1 MTVHQQAYEVGAFA
15 QYLRDLVA
23 RLDPGRGWYGVF
35 ARRDPAGMRSCLD
48 GVEIPPWDVVE
59 SLLADLAALHGARFA
74 EQVSVRAAALYSA
87 SAAAH
92 DRRPG
97 GRQELVHRLE
107 LMVREQHRAAE
118 RLRGSGPGGPDPA
131 EPDALAWA
139 RDDHER
145 ASARCAELRKRLA
158 AVAAPEGWLRSENR
172 EGPRAGVGGA
182 AGSAGVGGVAGAAGI
197 AGAAVSGRPH
207 GRGAGTEGEPA
218 WADDPARDS
227 PAETFAPEAPGGWGP
242 EASEAAA
249 RLAGGPYADTGP
261 SGTAEPSWPAEPHG
275 VAEPH
280 GPAELSGATGAS
292 GLTGAAEPSWAAE
305 PHEASEAHA
314 RLAAGPYA
322 GTEPSGTAELS
333 RASGLRGATE
343 PSWAA
348 ESHGV
353 AGPFG
358 VAGGFEP
365 SGPAEPHRPA
375 EPHEAPEPHGVPE
388 PSGGPDAP
396 TPRRKKP
403 RGARFAGLEVDDEEA
418 AGYAP
423 SPLPGPPVPDRSGA
437 PAPRG
442 ARFGGAA
449 AEAEGHGGRGGQG
462 GHAGRGRGRGG
473 RDRPGGGAADTVAP
487 DPAAGQAVA
496 GAVARLVRLRAEG
509 RSGEAHV
516 VLCEV
521 AAWPAPRL
529 PLLALAL
536 HRAGLAADWTTLLW
550 EVSSLPPAG
559 FAAAAGAL
567 AAAGRETDCGLLLR
581 QGVARP
587 AAEVADAALSLDG
600 AGRDDRARDLLGA
613 FVRVHT
619 PQEAAELAR
628 AAGTRLLPLL
638 LAAAREVSGEAEWDL
653 VHALRVAGVPGV

>member
-118 RLRGSGPGGPDPA
+118 RLRGAGPGGPDPA

-139 RDDHER
+139 RDDHGR

-158 AVAAPEGWLRSENR
+158 AVAAPEGWLRSEDG
-172 EGPRAGVGGA
+172 EGQGAGVD
-182 AGSAGVGGVAGAAGI
+182 
-197 AGAAVSGRPH
+197 GAAVSGSAGAGRVPRPRAGAGGAVAGRPH
-207 GRGAGTEGEPA
+207 GRGTGAEGEPA
-218 WADDPARDS
+218 WADDPTREG
-227 PAETFAPEAPGGWGP
+227 PAKAFAPEIPGGWGP
-242 EASEAAA
+242 EASEAQ
-249 RLAGGPYADTGP
+249 
-261 SGTAEPSWPAEPHG
+261 
-275 VAEPH
+275 
-280 GPAELSGATGAS
+280 
-292 GLTGAAEPSWAAE
+292 
-305 PHEASEAHA
+305 A

-322 GTEPSGTAELS
+322 GTEPSG
-333 RASGLRGATE
+333 RAE
-343 PSWAA
+343 PSW
-348 ESHGV
+348 
-353 AGPFG
+353 
-358 VAGGFEP
+358 
-365 SGPAEPHRPA
+365 PAEA
-375 EPHEAPEPHGVPE
+375 HGVPE
-388 PSGGPDAP
+388 PSGDPEP
-396 TPRRKKP
+396 STPASRRKKP

-423 SPLPGPPVPDRSGA
+423 SPLPGPPVPDRSGT

-449 AEAEGHGGRGGQG
+449 AEAEDHGGRGGQG
-462 GHAGRGRGRGG
+462 GHAGRGRGRAG
-473 RDRPGGGAADTVAP
+473 RDRPGDGAA

-496 GAVARLVRLRAEG
+496 GAVAQLVQLRAEG

-567 AAAGRETDCGLLLR
+567 AAAGREADCGLLLR

-587 AAEVADAALSLDG
+587 AAEVADAALALDG
-600 AGRDDRARDLLGA
+600 SGRDDRARDLLGA
-613 FVRVHT
+613 FVRVRT
-619 PQEAAELAR
+619 PQEAAELALSGG
-628 AAGTRLLPLL
+628 ARLLPLL
-638 LAAAREVSGEAEWDL
+638 LVAARAVSGEAEWDL

>member
-97 GRQELVHRLE
+97 GRQELAHRLE
-107 LMVREQHRAAE
+107 LMVREQRRAAE
-118 RLRGSGPGGPDPA
+118 RLRDPDPA
-131 EPDALAWA
+131 EPEALAWA
-139 RDDHER
+139 RDDHDR
-145 ASARCAELRKRLA
+145 AAARCAELRKRLA
-158 AVAAPEGWLRSENR
+158 AVAAPEGWLRSEDG
-172 EGPRAGVGGA
+172 EGLRAGAGGT
-182 AGSAGVGGVAGAAGI
+182 AGSAGVGGVAGTAGI
-197 AGAAVSGRPH
+197 AGAAVSGPAGPAGAGRVPRPRPGAGGAVAGRPH
-207 GRGAGTEGEPA
+207 GRDTGAEGEPA
-218 WADDPARDS
+218 WADDPARES
-227 PAETFAPEAPGGWGP
+227 LVQAPAPEAPGGWAP
-242 EASEAAA
+242 EASGAPA
-249 RLAGGPYADTGP
+249 RLAGGPYADTEPYGP
-261 SGTAEPSWPAEPHG
+261 AEPSP
-275 VAEPH
+275 
-280 GPAELSGATGAS
+280 
-292 GLTGAAEPSWAAE
+292 AAE
-305 PHEASEAHA
+305 PHRTPES
-314 RLAAGPYA
+314 
-322 GTEPSGTAELS
+322 SGD
-333 RASGLRGATE
+333 
-343 PSWAA
+343 
-348 ESHGV
+348 
-353 AGPFG
+353 
-358 VAGGFEP
+358 
-365 SGPAEPHRPA
+365 
-375 EPHEAPEPHGVPE
+375 PE
-388 PSGGPDAP
+388 PSTPA
-396 TPRRKKP
+396 PRRKKP

-418 AGYAP
+418 AGCAP
-423 SPLPGPPVPDRSGA
+423 SPLPGPPEPGRSGA

-449 AEAEGHGGRGGQG
+449 AEAGDHGGRGGQG
-462 GHAGRGRGRGG
+462 GHAGRGRGRTG
-473 RDRPGGGAADTVAP
+473 RDRGADGHADPVAP

-496 GAVARLVRLRAEG
+496 GAVAQLVRLRAEG

-529 PLLALAL
+529 PVLALAL

-550 EVSSLPPAG
+550 EASSLPPAG

-567 AAAGRETDCGLLLR
+567 AAAGREADCGLLLR

-587 AAEVADAALSLDG
+587 AAEVADAALALDG
-600 AGRDDRARDLLGA
+600 SGRGDRARDLLGA
-613 FVRVHT
+613 FVRVRT
-619 PQEAAELAR
+619 PQEAAELALSG
-628 AAGTRLLPLL
+628 GTGLLPLL
-638 LAAAREVSGEAEWDL
+638 LAGAREVSGEAEWDL

>member
-1 MTVHQQAYEVGAFA
+1 MTVHQQAYEIGAFA

-118 RLRGSGPGGPDPA
+118 RLRGPDPA

-139 RDDHER
+139 RDDHDR
-145 ASARCAELRKRLA
+145 ATARCAELRKRLA
-158 AVAAPEGWLRSENR
+158 AVAAPEGWLRSEDR
-172 EGPRAGVGGA
+172 AVTPGGAGAGRVPRPRAEAEGA
-182 AGSAGVGGVAGAAGI
+182 VA
-197 AGAAVSGRPH
+197 GRPH
-207 GRGAGTEGEPA
+207 RQGLHAEGKS
-218 WADDPARDS
+218 WADA
-227 PAETFAPEAPGGWGP
+227 PAEV
-242 EASEAAA
+242 SEA
-249 RLAGGPYADTGP
+249 
-261 SGTAEPSWPAEPHG
+261 AEPHG
-275 VAEPH
+275 A
-280 GPAELSGATGAS
+280 
-292 GLTGAAEPSWAAE
+292 
-305 PHEASEAHA
+305 
-314 RLAAGPYA
+314 
-322 GTEPSGTAELS
+322 
-333 RASGLRGATE
+333 
-343 PSWAA
+343 
-348 ESHGV
+348 
-353 AGPFG
+353 
-358 VAGGFEP
+358 
-365 SGPAEPHRPA
+365 
-375 EPHEAPEPHGVPE
+375 PE
-388 PSGGPDAP
+388 PSGDPEPSTPA
-396 TPRRKKP
+396 PRRKKP
-403 RGARFAGLEVDDEEA
+403 RGARFAGLEVDDEVA

-423 SPLPGPPVPDRSGA
+423 PLPGPPEPDRSGA

-449 AEAEGHGGRGGQG
+449 AETEDHGGRGGQG
-462 GHAGRGRGRGG
+462 GHAGRGRGRTG
-473 RDRPGGGAADTVAP
+473 RDRPAGGAADPAAP

-496 GAVARLVRLRAEG
+496 GAVAQLVRLRAEG

-529 PLLALAL
+529 PVLALAL

-567 AAAGRETDCGLLLR
+567 AAAGREADCGLLLR

-587 AAEVADAALSLDG
+587 AAEVADAALALDG
-600 AGRDDRARDLLGA
+600 SGRDDRARDLLGA
-613 FVRVHT
+613 FVRVRT
-619 PQEAAELAR
+619 PREAAQLALSG
-628 AAGTRLLPLL
+628 GTRLLPLL

>member
-118 RLRGSGPGGPDPA
+118 RLRGAGPGAPDPA
-131 EPDALAWA
+131 EADALAWA

-145 ASARCAELRKRLA
+145 ATARCTELRKRLA
-158 AVAAPEGWLRSENR
+158 AVAAPEGWLRSEDG
-172 EGPRAGVGGA
+172 EGPRAGAGGTA
-182 AGSAGVGGVAGAAGI
+182 GVAGTAGARVSGSAGPAGAGRVPRPRAEAGGAVAGH
-197 AGAAVSGRPH
+197 PH
-207 GRGAGTEGEPA
+207 GRGSGPEDEPA
-218 WADDPARDS
+218 RADGPARES
-227 PAETFAPEAPGGWGP
+227 PAEAFAPEAPGGWGP
-242 EASEAAA
+242 EASEAQ
-249 RLAGGPYADTGP
+249 
-261 SGTAEPSWPAEPHG
+261 
-275 VAEPH
+275 
-280 GPAELSGATGAS
+280 
-292 GLTGAAEPSWAAE
+292 
-305 PHEASEAHA
+305 A
-314 RLAAGPYA
+314 RLAAGSYAGTEPPGTYA
-322 GTEPSGTAELS
+322 GTEPSGPA
-333 RASGLRGATE
+333 E

-348 ESHGV
+348 ESHR
-353 AGPFG
+353 
-358 VAGGFEP
+358 
-365 SGPAEPHRPA
+365 PAVPHEAPESHRPV
-375 EPHEAPEPHGVPE
+375 EPHEAPEPPRYLE
-388 PSGGPDAP
+388 ASAP
-396 TPRRKKP
+396 APRREKP
-403 RGARFAGLEVDDEEA
+403 RGARFAGLDVDDDEA
-418 AGYAP
+418 AAYAP
-423 SPLPGPPVPDRSGA
+423 SPLPGPPEPEHSGV

-449 AEAEGHGGRGGQG
+449 AEAEDHGGRGRGR
-462 GHAGRGRGRGG
+462 AGRGRGA
-473 RDRPGGGAADTVAP
+473 DGAADPVVP

-496 GAVARLVRLRAEG
+496 GAVAQLLRLRAEG

-550 EVSSLPPAG
+550 EASSLPPAG

-587 AAEVADAALSLDG
+587 AAEVADAALALDG
-600 AGRDDRARDLLGA
+600 AGRQDQARDLLGA

-628 AAGTRLLPLL
+628 AAGTRLLPVL

>member
-35 ARRDPAGMRSCLD
+35 ARRDPVGMRSCLD

-118 RLRGSGPGGPDPA
+118 RLRGSGPA

-139 RDDHER
+139 RDDHDR
-145 ASARCAELRKRLA
+145 ATARCAELRKRLA
-158 AVAAPEGWLRSENR
+158 AVAAPEGWLRSEDG
-172 EGPRAGVGGA
+172 EGPRAGAGGT
-182 AGSAGVGGVAGAAGI
+182 AGSAGAAGI
-197 AGAAVSGRPH
+197 AGAAVSGSAGPAGAGRVPRPRAGAGDAVAGRPY
-207 GRGAGTEGEPA
+207 GRGSGAEGEPA
-218 WADDPARDS
+218 WADDPTRED
-227 PAETFAPEAPGGWGP
+227 PAEAFAPETPGGWAP
-242 EASEAAA
+242 EASEAPA
-249 RLAGGPYADTGP
+249 RLAGGPYADTEPSGAAGP
-261 SGTAEPSWPAEPHG
+261 SG
-275 VAEPH
+275 
-280 GPAELSGATGAS
+280 
-292 GLTGAAEPSWAAE
+292 
-305 PHEASEAHA
+305 
-314 RLAAGPYA
+314 
-322 GTEPSGTAELS
+322 
-333 RASGLRGATE
+333 ASGLRGSTE

-353 AGPFG
+353 AG
-358 VAGGFEP
+358 GFES
-365 SGPAEPHRPA
+365 SGTAETHGAEPHRDA
-375 EPHEAPEPHGVPE
+375 PE
-388 PSGGPDAP
+388 PSGGPESSTPA
-396 TPRRKKP
+396 PRRKRA
-403 RGARFAGLEVDDEEA
+403 RGARFAGLEVDDEVA

-423 SPLPGPPVPDRSGA
+423 SPLPGPPEPEHSGA

-449 AEAEGHGGRGGQG
+449 AEAEDHGGRGGQG
-462 GHAGRGRGRGG
+462 GHAGRGRGRTG
-473 RDRPGGGAADTVAP
+473 RDRPADGAADPVAP
-487 DPAAGQAVA
+487 DPAGGQAVD
-496 GAVARLVRLRAEG
+496 GAVAQLVRLRAEG

-529 PLLALAL
+529 PVLALAL

-567 AAAGRETDCGLLLR
+567 AGAGREADCGLLLR

-587 AAEVADAALSLDG
+587 AAEVADAALALDG
-600 AGRDDRARDLLGA
+600 SGRDDRARDLLGA
-613 FVRVHT
+613 FVRVRT
-619 PQEAAELAR
+619 PQEAAQLALSG
-628 AAGTRLLPLL
+628 GTRLLPLL

>member
-23 RLDPGRGWYGVF
+23 RLDPGQGWYGVF

-118 RLRGSGPGGPDPA
+118 RLGGAGPGGPDPA
-131 EPDALAWA
+131 GPDALAWA
-139 RDDHER
+139 RDDHDR
-145 ASARCAELRKRLA
+145 ATARCAELRKRLA
-158 AVAAPEGWLRSENR
+158 AVAAPEGWFRAEDGAVAPGGAGTGR
-172 EGPRAGVGGA
+172 VPRPRAEAGGA
-182 AGSAGVGGVAGAAGI
+182 VA
-197 AGAAVSGRPH
+197 GRPH
-207 GRGAGTEGEPA
+207 RQGLHAEGES
-218 WADDPARDS
+218 WADA
-227 PAETFAPEAPGGWGP
+227 PAEV
-242 EASEAAA
+242 SEA
-249 RLAGGPYADTGP
+249 
-261 SGTAEPSWPAEPHG
+261 AEPHG
-275 VAEPH
+275 A
-280 GPAELSGATGAS
+280 
-292 GLTGAAEPSWAAE
+292 
-305 PHEASEAHA
+305 
-314 RLAAGPYA
+314 
-322 GTEPSGTAELS
+322 
-333 RASGLRGATE
+333 
-343 PSWAA
+343 
-348 ESHGV
+348 
-353 AGPFG
+353 
-358 VAGGFEP
+358 
-365 SGPAEPHRPA
+365 
-375 EPHEAPEPHGVPE
+375 PE
-388 PSGGPDAP
+388 PSGDPEPSTPA
-396 TPRRKKP
+396 PRRKKP

-423 SPLPGPPVPDRSGA
+423 SPLPGPPEPDRSGA

-449 AEAEGHGGRGGQG
+449 AEAEDHGGRGGQG
-462 GHAGRGRGRGG
+462 GHAGRGRGRAG
-473 RDRPGGGAADTVAP
+473 RDRATDGAPDPVVP
-487 DPAAGQAVA
+487 DPAAAQAVA
-496 GAVARLVRLRAEG
+496 GAVAQLVRLRAEG

-529 PLLALAL
+529 PLLAVAL

-567 AAAGRETDCGLLLR
+567 AAAGREADCGLLLR

-587 AAEVADAALSLDG
+587 AAEVADAALALDG
-600 AGRDDRARDLLGA
+600 AGRDDGARDLLGA

-619 PQEAAELAR
+619 PQEAAGLALSG
-628 AAGTRLLPLL
+628 GTRLLPLL

>member
-35 ARRDPAGMRSCLD
+35 SRRDPAGMRSCLD

-118 RLRGSGPGGPDPA
+118 RLRGPDPA

-139 RDDHER
+139 RDDHDR
-145 ASARCAELRKRLA
+145 ATARCAELRKRLA
-158 AVAAPEGWLRSENR
+158 AVAVPEGWLRSEDGAVAPGGAGAGR
-172 EGPRAGVGGA
+172 VPRPRAEVGGA
-182 AGSAGVGGVAGAAGI
+182 VA
-197 AGAAVSGRPH
+197 GRPH
-207 GRGAGTEGEPA
+207 GRGTGAEGEPA
-218 WADDPARDS
+218 WAGDPTREGPVEAL
-227 PAETFAPEAPGGWGP
+227 APEAPGGWAP
-242 EASEAAA
+242 EASGAPA
-249 RLAGGPYADTGP
+249 RLAGGPYADTEPYGP
-261 SGTAEPSWPAEPHG
+261 AEPS
-275 VAEPH
+275 
-280 GPAELSGATGAS
+280 S
-292 GLTGAAEPSWAAE
+292 AAE
-305 PHEASEAHA
+305 PH
-314 RLAAGPYA
+314 R
-322 GTEPSGTAELS
+322 
-333 RASGLRGATE
+333 
-343 PSWAA
+343 
-348 ESHGV
+348 
-353 AGPFG
+353 
-358 VAGGFEP
+358 
-365 SGPAEPHRPA
+365 
-375 EPHEAPEPHGVPE
+375 VPE
-388 PSGGPDAP
+388 PSGDPEPPAP
-396 TPRRKKP
+396 APRRKKP
-403 RGARFAGLEVDDEEA
+403 RGARFAGLEVDDEVA

-423 SPLPGPPVPDRSGA
+423 PLPGPPEPDRSGA

-449 AEAEGHGGRGGQG
+449 AETEDHGGRGGQG
-462 GHAGRGRGRGG
+462 GHAGRGRGRTG
-473 RDRPGGGAADTVAP
+473 RDRPADGGADPVAP

-496 GAVARLVRLRAEG
+496 GAVAQLVRLRAEG

-529 PLLALAL
+529 PVLALAL

-567 AAAGRETDCGLLLR
+567 AAAGREADCGLLLR

-587 AAEVADAALSLDG
+587 AAEVADAALALDG
-600 AGRDDRARDLLGA
+600 SGRDDRARDLLGA
-613 FVRVHT
+613 FVRVRT
-619 PQEAAELAR
+619 PQEAAQLALSG
-628 AAGTRLLPLL
+628 GTRLLPLL

>member
-59 SLLADLAALHGARFA
+59 SLLADLAAVHGARFA

-107 LMVREQHRAAE
+107 LMVREQDRAAE
-118 RLRGSGPGGPDPA
+118 RLRGAGPGGPDPA
-131 EPDALAWA
+131 EPEALAWA
-139 RDDHER
+139 RDDHQR
-145 ASARCAELRKRLA
+145 ATARCAELRKRLA
-158 AVAAPEGWLRSENR
+158 AVAAPEGWFRAEGGEERSAGGRGADGAVVSGGAGVRGVPRPRAETGARWPAPRTISRPAPSTNR
-172 EGPRAGVGGA
+172 GPPPRPGTPRAGRPRA
-182 AGSAGVGGVAGAAGI
+182 
-197 AGAAVSGRPH
+197 GRPRA
-207 GRGAGTEGEPA
+207 GRPRAGRPR
-218 WADDPARDS
+218 PRHARAGRPRRGRPRPRHPRAKRPRPGCPRS
-227 PAETFAPEAPGGWGP
+227 ERACVRRARPRRPAEG
-242 EASEAAA
+242 S
-249 RLAGGPYADTGP
+249 
-261 SGTAEPSWPAEPHG
+261 
-275 VAEPH
+275 
-280 GPAELSGATGAS
+280 
-292 GLTGAAEPSWAAE
+292 
-305 PHEASEAHA
+305 
-314 RLAAGPYA
+314 
-322 GTEPSGTAELS
+322 
-333 RASGLRGATE
+333 GATE
-343 PSWAA
+343 PRGAAGPHGGAEPHVAA
-348 ESHGV
+348 ESRGTV
-353 AGPFG
+353 EPS
-358 VAGGFEP
+358 AGG
-365 SGPAEPHRPA
+365 GAAVPA
-375 EPHEAPEPHGVPE
+375 
-388 PSGGPDAP
+388 
-396 TPRRKKP
+396 PRRTKP
-403 RGARFAGLEVDDEEA
+403 RGARFAGLDVDEEA
-418 AGYAP
+418 SGYAP
-423 SPLPGPPVPDRSGA
+423 SPLPALPEPERSGA
-437 PAPRG
+437 PVPRG

-449 AEAEGHGGRGGQG
+449 DEVEHRRGQAGHGDHEGQG
-462 GHAGRGRGRGG
+462 GRGRGRGRAG
-473 RDRPGGGAADTVAP
+473 RDRGADGAPGPAVP

-496 GAVARLVRLRAEG
+496 GAVAELVRLRAEG

-567 AAAGRETDCGLLLR
+567 AAAGREADCGLLLR

-587 AAEVADAALSLDG
+587 AAEVADAALALDG
-600 AGRDDRARDLLGA
+600 AGREDRARDLLGA

-619 PQEAAELAR
+619 PQEAAGLAP
-628 AAGTRLLPLL
+628 AGGTRLLPLL
-638 LAAAREVSGEAEWDL
+638 MAGAREVSVEAEWDL

>member
-23 RLDPGRGWYGVF
+23 RLDPGQGWYGVF

-59 SLLADLAALHGARFA
+59 SLLADLAALHGTRFA

-118 RLRGSGPGGPDPA
+118 RLRGAGPGGPDPA

-158 AVAAPEGWLRSENR
+158 AVAVPEGWLRAEDG
-172 EGPRAGVGGA
+172 EGPRAGTGA
-182 AGSAGVGGVAGAAGI
+182 AG
-197 AGAAVSGRPH
+197 GR
-207 GRGAGTEGEPA
+207 
-218 WADDPARDS
+218 
-227 PAETFAPEAPGGWGP
+227 APK
-242 EASEAAA
+242 ASEAPA
-249 RLAGGPYADTGP
+249 RLAGGPYADTEP
-261 SGTAEPSWPAEPHG
+261 SGTAEPS
-275 VAEPH
+275 
-280 GPAELSGATGAS
+280 
-292 GLTGAAEPSWAAE
+292 
-305 PHEASEAHA
+305 
-314 RLAAGPYA
+314 
-322 GTEPSGTAELS
+322 
-333 RASGLRGATE
+333 
-343 PSWAA
+343 
-348 ESHGV
+348 
-353 AGPFG
+353 
-358 VAGGFEP
+358 
-365 SGPAEPHRPA
+365 RPA
-375 EPHEAPEPHGVPE
+375 VTHGPE
-388 PSGGPDAP
+388 PSGDPEVPAP
-396 TPRRKKP
+396 APRRKKP
-403 RGARFAGLEVDDEEA
+403 RGARFAGLEVDDEA
-418 AGYAP
+418 VACAP
-423 SPLPGPPVPDRSGA
+423 SPLPGPPEPDRSGA

-449 AEAEGHGGRGGQG
+449 AEAEDHGGRGGQG
-462 GHAGRGRGRGG
+462 YAGRGRGRTG
-473 RDRPGGGAADTVAP
+473 RDRAADGAPDPVAP
-487 DPAAGQAVA
+487 DPAAAQAVA
-496 GAVARLVRLRAEG
+496 GAVAQLVRLRAEG

-567 AAAGRETDCGLLLR
+567 AAAGREADCGLLLR

-587 AAEVADAALSLDG
+587 AAEVADAALALDG
-600 AGRDDRARDLLGA
+600 AGREDRARDLLGA
-613 FVRVHT
+613 FVRVRT
-619 PQEAAELAR
+619 PQEAGGLALSG
-628 AAGTRLLPLL
+628 GTRLLPLL

>member
-74 EQVSVRAAALYSA
+74 EHVSVRAAALYSA

-107 LMVREQHRAAE
+107 LMVREQRRAAE
-118 RLRGSGPGGPDPA
+118 RLRGTGPGAPDPA

-139 RDDHER
+139 RDDHDR
-145 ASARCAELRKRLA
+145 ATARCTELRKRLA
-158 AVAAPEGWLRSENR
+158 AVAAPEGWFRAEDG
-172 EGPRAGVGGA
+172 EGPRAGAGGT
-182 AGSAGVGGVAGAAGI
+182 AGAAVPGS
-197 AGAAVSGRPH
+197 AGAAVSGSAGPAGTGRVPRPRAEAGGAVAGHPH
-207 GRGAGTEGEPA
+207 GRGPGTEDEPA
-218 WADDPARDS
+218 RADGPARDR
-227 PAETFAPEAPGGWGP
+227 PAEAFAPEAPGGWGP
-242 EASEAAA
+242 EASEAQARVASGPRGATEPSWAA
-249 RLAGGPYADTGP
+249 ESHGVAGGFEP
-261 SGTAEPSWPAEPHG
+261 SGTAEPRRP
-275 VAEPH
+275 
-280 GPAELSGATGAS
+280 
-292 GLTGAAEPSWAAE
+292 AE
-305 PHEASEAHA
+305 PHEASEAPDH
-314 RLAAGPYA
+314 LAAGPYA

-333 RASGLRGATE
+333 GASRRRGATE

-353 AGPFG
+353 AGPLG

-365 SGPAEPHRPA
+365 SGAAEPHRPA
-375 EPHEAPEPHGVPE
+375 EPHEAPEP
-388 PSGGPDAP
+388 SGGPDAP
-396 TPRRKKP
+396 VPAPRRKKP
-403 RGARFAGLEVDDEEA
+403 RGARFAGLDVDDEEA
-418 AGYAP
+418 AAYAP
-423 SPLPGPPVPDRSGA
+423 SPLPGPPEPDRSGA

-449 AEAEGHGGRGGQG
+449 AEAEDHGGRGGQG
-462 GHAGRGRGRGG
+462 GHAGRGRGRSG
-473 RDRPGGGAADTVAP
+473 RDRGADGPVDPVVP

-496 GAVARLVRLRAEG
+496 GAVAQLLRLRAEG

-529 PLLALAL
+529 PVLALAL

-550 EVSSLPPAG
+550 EASSLPPAG

-567 AAAGRETDCGLLLR
+567 AAAGRDADCGLLLR

-587 AAEVADAALSLDG
+587 AAEVADAALALDG
-600 AGRDDRARDLLGA
+600 AGRQDQARDLLGA